1 MLNKQIMYVLSSF
14 DPQESCVGYNVK
26 MLRILSQLHITYA
39 GEGCWIY
46 CGSSTWLVFK
56 TKQGASNENYS
67 KLIIPDQKLKVMLS
81 CSLVSDM
88 KDTSS
93 KIIEIN

>member
-1 MLNKQIMYVLSSF
+1 M
-14 DPQESCVGYNVK
+14 SCLLLTRSDGYDVK
-26 MLRILSQLHITYA
+26 MLRTLLLSQSHITYV

-67 KLIIPDQKLKVMLS
+67 KLIILDQKLRVMMS
-81 CSLVSDM
+81 SSLVSDM

>member
-1 MLNKQIMYVLSSF
+1 MLNKQIIYVLSSF
-14 DPQESCVGYNVK
+14 DPQESCDGYDVK
-26 MLRILSQLHITYA
+26 MLRILSQSHITYV

-46 CGSSTWLVFK
+46 CGSSTWVVFK

-67 KLIIPDQKLKVMLS
+67 KLIILGQKLKVMLS

-93 KIIEIN
+93 KIKEIN